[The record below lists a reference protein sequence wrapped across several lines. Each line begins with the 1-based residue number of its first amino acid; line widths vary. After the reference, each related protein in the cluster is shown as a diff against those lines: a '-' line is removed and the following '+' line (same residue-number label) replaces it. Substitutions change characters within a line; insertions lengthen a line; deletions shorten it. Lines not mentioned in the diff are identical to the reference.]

1 MQPALRHYHWRLSPL
16 GTQND
21 APGTGWIL
29 FWRDMTQDRL
39 KLAMLYEQE
48 RALALLAARQR
59 QETELAQQMRTE
71 LARVRRLG
79 QHALAALDQGDAAV
93 GAAAL
98 ARLLTAIGHSAG
110 PAHALPPTGDNSTGG
125 QGGGL
130 YSRVPLVLI
139 NSTGASNTAGS
150 GRGYYGG
157 NAAVTKVAPCHPCPQ
172 SSNHGRRRS
181 LCRPWFHHQREQH
194 HHRQQHDLK
203 RQRR

>member
-1 MQPALRHYHWRLSPL
+1 
-16 GTQND
+16 
-21 APGTGWIL
+21 
-29 FWRDMTQDRL
+29 MTQDRL

-79 QHALAALDQGDAAV
+79 QHAL
-93 GAAAL
+93 
-98 ARLLTAIGHSAG
+98 GHSAG

-150 GRGYYGG
+150 GGGYYGG